1 MVIAQKMWRKLNL
14 IGNNWLSQVISG
26 KHGQFYARNRFNH
39 YDKKVSCDQTILKH
53 PAYITGST
61 IDDSRLEK
69 TVLFK
74 ALMFISCLFQYL
86 KKWFCVPNYE
96 QHMQKVRIVN
106 CNRSKSSIK
115 NAASSSTKYL
125 LFDRFMRRYPFPTI
139 SSTCMVP
146 AWWPRLGS
154 YVEQKM

>member
-106 CNRSKSSIK
+106 CNLSKLLAIL
-115 NAASSSTKYL
+115 NALWQVYEE
-125 LFDRFMRRYPFPTI
+125 I
-139 SSTCMVP
+139 SLSDHFLHLYGPSMMAKVRKLDCNKK
-146 AWWPRLGS
+146 L
-154 YVEQKM
+154 

>member
-1 MVIAQKMWRKLNL
+1 MLLLRKCEENSISLEIIDFHTRSYPENT
-14 IGNNWLSQVISG
+14 GNSMQEIDSIIMIKRSV
-26 KHGQFYARNRFNH
+26 
-39 YDKKVSCDQTILKH
+39 VILKH

-69 TVLFK
+69 TVLSR
-74 ALMFISCLFQYL
+74 ALLFISCLFQYL

-106 CNRSKSSIK
+106 CNRSKLSAIQ
-115 NAASSSTKYL
+115 NAASASTKYL
-125 LFDRFMRRYPFPTI
+125 LFDRFMRRYLFLTI

-146 AWWPRLGS
+146 A
-154 YVEQKM
+154 

>member
-1 MVIAQKMWRKLNL
+1 MWRKFNF
-14 IGNNWLSQVISG
+14 IGNNWLSHQVISG

-39 YDKKVSCDQTILKH
+39 YDKKVSCDFKH
-53 PAYITGST
+53 PSYITCST
-61 IDDSRLEK
+61 IDDSRLDK
-69 TVLFK
+69 TVLSR

-106 CNRSKSSIK
+106 CNRSKLSAIQI
-115 NAASSSTKYL
+115 AASASTKYL
-125 LFDRFMRRYPFPTI
+125 LFDRFMRRYLFLTI

-154 YVEQKM
+154 